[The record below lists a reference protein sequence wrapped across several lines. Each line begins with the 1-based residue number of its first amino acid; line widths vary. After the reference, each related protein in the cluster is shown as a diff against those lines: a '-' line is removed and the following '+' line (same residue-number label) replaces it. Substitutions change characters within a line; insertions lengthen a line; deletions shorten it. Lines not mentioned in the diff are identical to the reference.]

1 MAESEVVSRRLTR
14 LEEYLAVLETL
25 RKCSLEEFLGD
36 PLRYGSG
43 ERFLQLA
50 IEAVNDVAAHIV
62 VRERLG
68 VVEEGR
74 DLPRLFL
81 ENDHIGPDLA
91 ERWAKMIGFRNVL
104 VHEYLEIDRSIV
116 YSVLQGDLGDLKLLA
131 AVLARFL

>member
-1 MAESEVVSRRLTR
+1 VAESEVIRRRLSR
-14 LEEYLAVLETL
+14 LEEYLGVLDSL
-25 RKCSLEEFLGD
+25 RHYTREEFEAD
-36 PLRYGSG
+36 PLCYGSA

-50 IEAVNDVAAHIV
+50 IETVNDVAARIV

-74 DLPRLFL
+74 DLPRLFH
-81 ENDHIGPDLA
+81 ENEHIGPDLA

-116 YSVLQGDLGDLKLLA
+116 NSVLQGDLGDLKLLA